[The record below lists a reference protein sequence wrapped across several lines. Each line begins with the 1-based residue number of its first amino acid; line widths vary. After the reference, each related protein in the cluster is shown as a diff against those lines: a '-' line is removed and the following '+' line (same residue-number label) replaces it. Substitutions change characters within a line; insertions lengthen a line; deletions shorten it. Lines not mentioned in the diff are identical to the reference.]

1 MIPRGWPRFNNRL
14 DIWIPSFP
22 HALSY
27 FLPGVMHFVSRLRV
41 SMVKH
46 IFCGNRSE
54 ESVMKVGQPAIES
67 RPNIRQDHASM
78 TSGRFIG
85 RIGGGLNRLFGCWH
99 SEMSR
104 PFSSEGQSY
113 RVCLSCGARRQF
125 NIRKWETQGDFYYRL
140 PTSKHFRALNGLAA
154 R

>member
-1 MIPRGWPRFNNRL
+1 
-14 DIWIPSFP
+14 
-22 HALSY
+22 
-27 FLPGVMHFVSRLRV
+27 
-41 SMVKH
+41 
-46 IFCGNRSE
+46 
-54 ESVMKVGQPAIES
+54 MKAGQLAIKS
-67 RPNIRQDHASM
+67 RPNVRQHATM

-113 RVCLSCGARRQF
+113 RVCLGCGARRQF
-125 NIRKWETQGDFYYRL
+125 NTRSWETQGDFYYGL
-140 PTSKHFRALNGLAA
+140 PPAKLFRALNGLDA

>member
-1 MIPRGWPRFNNRL
+1 
-14 DIWIPSFP
+14 
-22 HALSY
+22 
-27 FLPGVMHFVSRLRV
+27 
-41 SMVKH
+41 
-46 IFCGNRSE
+46 
-54 ESVMKVGQPAIES
+54 MKVGQLATKG
-67 RPNIRQDHASM
+67 RPDLRQDH
-78 TSGRFIG
+78 TSITPGRFIG

-125 NIRKWETQGDFYYRL
+125 NTRNWETQGDFYYGL
-140 PTSKHFRALNGLAA
+140 PNSRHFRALNGLAT